1 MSGLHQFRSMTG
13 TGGAELAPY
22 YVALP
27 NSGALRRTSLSP
39 TFHDWVQPQKKES
52 YELYAQCIRSPVGS
66 NSAGLFDFCSALFGS
81 VNDSSFLK
89 GFEQFMAPEWDG
101 DEAKAVSK
109 KDLKFARTL
118 LERIAPYLPGAPDAA
133 PGTDGSICMEW
144 IASGPSGQKKVF
156 VDVTPG
162 DEVLTFA
169 RLGEAR
175 PVEKHFKKSDQ
186 MLIMYLQNVFN
197 FFATK

>member
-1 MSGLHQFRSMTG
+1 MSDLHQFRSMTG
-13 TGGAELAPY
+13 TGGAEFGPQ

-27 NSGALRRTSLSP
+27 NSGALRRTSLRLA
-39 TFHDWVQPQKKES
+39 FQDWAQQHTKES
-52 YELYAQCIRSPVGS
+52 YELYAHCIRSAVGS
-66 NSAGLFDFCSALFGS
+66 KSAGLLDFYAALFGS
-81 VNDSSFLK
+81 VNESSYLK
-89 GFEQFMAPEWDG
+89 GFERFTTPEWDG

-109 KDLKFARTL
+109 KDLIFARTL
-118 LERIAPYLPGAPDAA
+118 LEQTAPYLPSAPDAA

-144 IASGPSGQKKVF
+144 IAGGPSGRKKVF
-156 VDVTPG
+156 VDVTPS

-175 PVEKHFKKSDQ
+175 PVEKHFKKSDK
-186 MLIMYLQNVFN
+186 MLIVYLQNVFD

>member
-13 TGGAELAPY
+13 TGGVELAPY

-27 NSGALRRTSLSP
+27 NSGALRRTSLSVA
-39 TFHDWVQPQKKES
+39 FHDWAQQHTKES
-52 YELYAQCIRSPVGS
+52 FELYAQCIRSAVGS
-66 NSAGLFDFCSALFGS
+66 NFAGLLDFCSALFGS
-81 VNDSSFLK
+81 VNDSSYLK
-89 GFEQFMAPEWDG
+89 GFEQFMAPQWDG
-101 DEAKAVSK
+101 EEAKAVSR

-118 LERIAPYLPGAPDAA
+118 LEQISPYLPGSPDAA

-144 IASGPSGQKKVF
+144 IVNGPSGQKKVF
-156 VDVTPG
+156 IDVTPD

-175 PVEKHFKKSDQ
+175 PVEKHFKKSDK
-186 MLIMYLQNVFN
+186 MLIVYLQNVFD